1 MCKSLLIGAAVAVAA
16 ILTLASGRNAEVSAA
31 QDAAKDQ
38 KLDQKTAASKIV
50 KVVVYPN
57 SALVTREVDVPAGS
71 GLTELIV
78 SPLPPQAISSSLYS
92 EGSNGL
98 RVLST
103 RFRTRQI
110 FEDSREEVRKS
121 EEQRYKLEQDIEKLH
136 SEIKAVTENLALLT
150 KLENFTG
157 VTAVATTEKGG
168 LNADSVIAL
177 TKYVIDQRTERAKE
191 MVALQQQL
199 KSVDLQMEFVKRKL
213 GELSSGSSRTE
224 SDAVIVIDRDNKA
237 AGNIRLNYL
246 VNQVVW
252 APQYKLRAGK
262 ANENVQVDYL
272 ASLIQQS
279 GEDWN
284 AVDLMLST
292 AQPMLNASPP
302 VLGKL
307 EVSVIPRSSL
317 PPAVAGAGGFGG
329 GGGGL
334 GGKGGF
340 GGGAFNPSQTADF
353 YKNQALQLRADAMTI
368 GNKGDWKEAE
378 RLLNEAAAADQTLD
392 LMKSREEL
400 VLPTS
405 KRLAGKS
412 HDGPSVTYHLPHK
425 LSIPSRYDEQVVEV
439 AKLSLAPKYYY
450 KSVPVLNANVYR
462 LADLMNQSELV
473 LLPGE
478 ATMYQGS
485 DFVGRMAMPL
495 VAIGEEFTAG
505 FGVDPQLQIARI
517 MMDKSRSTS
526 GGNQVLKY
534 DYRILVNSYKTE
546 KIQLQVW
553 DRLPLAQEAETT
565 SISLVKAA
573 PELSTDKLYLRE
585 QRPKNLLRWDLEV
598 EPAMNGEKA
607 LAINYEFRLELD
619 KQMVINV
626 IQSATTNPQNGIGGF
641 SGGFGG
647 AGFGKAGG
655 PTSAPKGGSAGK
667 GGD

>member
-1 MCKSLLIGAAVAVAA
+1 MGKSLLIGVAVAMVA
-16 ILTLASGRNAEVSAA
+16 GLTFFTSGRDIEVFAA
-31 QDAAKDQ
+31 QNAAADQ
-38 KLDQKTAASKIV
+38 KIAASKIV

-57 SALVTREVDVPAGS
+57 SALVTREVAVPAGN
-71 GLTELIV
+71 GLTELVV

-92 EGSNGL
+92 EGTDGL

-110 FEDSREEVRKS
+110 FEDAREEVRKA
-121 EEQRYKLEQDIEKLH
+121 EEERSKLEQAIEKLN
-136 SEIKAVTENLALLT
+136 SEIKAVHENMALLS
-150 KLENFTG
+150 KLENFAS
-157 VTAVATTEKGG
+157 VTAVAATEKGS
-168 LNADSVIAL
+168 LNADSVIAMSR
-177 TKYVIDQRTERAKE
+177 YVMDQRTERAKE
-191 MVALQQQL
+191 LVTLQQQL
-199 KSVDLQMEFVKRKL
+199 KKQSQQMEFVRRKL
-213 GELSSGSSRTE
+213 GELSSGSSKTE
-224 SDAVIVIDRDNKA
+224 RDAVIVIDRDNKA
-237 AGNIRLNYL
+237 AGQVRLNYL
-246 VNQVVW
+246 VNLVVW

-262 ANENVQVDYL
+262 LNENVQIDYL

-307 EVSVIPRSSL
+307 EVSVVPRSSL
-317 PPAVAGAGGFGG
+317 PGGLAGAGSPGG
-329 GGGGL
+329 GAPGA
-334 GGKGGF
+334 F
-340 GGGAFNPSQTADF
+340 GGGAFNSTQTADF
-353 YKNQALQLRADAMTI
+353 YKNQALSLRADAMTL
-368 GNKGDWKEAE
+368 GNSGDWKEAE

-392 LMKSREEL
+392 LMKSRDEL
-400 VLPTS
+400 VLPGT

-412 HDGPSVTYHLPHK
+412 NDGPSVTYHLPHK
-425 LSIPSRYDEQVVEV
+425 LSIPSRNDEQVVEV

-462 LADLMNQSELV
+462 LADLVNQSERV

-478 ATMYQGS
+478 ATMYLES

-505 FGVDPQLQIARI
+505 FGVDPQLQIARL

-526 GGNQVLKY
+526 GANQVLKY

-546 KIQLQVW
+546 KVQLQVW
-553 DRLPLAQEAETT
+553 DRLPLSQEAETT
-565 SISLVKAA
+565 MINLVKTT

-585 QRPKNLLRWDLEV
+585 QRPKNLLRWDLQI

-619 KQMVINV
+619 KQMVFNV
-626 IQSATTNPQNGIGGF
+626 LQGPAANPDS
-641 SGGFGG
+641 SGDGLAKFGFGG
-647 AGFGKAGG
+647 GKGG
-655 PTSAPKGGSAGK
+655 KGGKGAAAPKAAGK
-667 GGD
+667 GG